1 MSRTDNI
8 KIRQTWIEEEVEKIS
23 KELDVTDG
31 NSFLLIA
38 SSLILDCSPNEI
50 EAEDIV
56 DGGQDKQIDLI
67 NIEDNQDKG
76 FANITIIQAKNT
88 KGFSSNI
95 AIQIRNGLD
104 WIFERPKIEVEG
116 ISNNAFK
123 EKIKEIRNIRSDYGA
138 GNLKVIVYH
147 ITNGD
152 KASLSKEYLAEAKIL
167 NEKYSNIGFG
177 ELEFYQLGA
186 HELVELIDES
196 DRLKRSVNIELPI
209 IYDINR
215 ASIMEFKQG
224 DTSSFVCTVSG
235 QELAKAASK
244 EPRDAIFDLN
254 VRPYYGS
261 KGKVNKDIW
270 TTCTGSD
277 SSRFWF
283 LNNGVTMVC
292 DSFDFTRDPDNP
304 KLKIKNAQIVNG
316 CQTTVTLREAFEKN
330 DLGKDVNVLLRLYST
345 DNPNLVEK
353 ITLTTNNQ
361 NKVTD
366 RDLRANDPVQQ
377 DIERIMQE
385 KYGYY
390 YERKN
395 KQYRAIRGTNKRKI
409 VPSPKAAQSYLAIV
423 RRKPA
428 NARGYL
434 GAIWSD
440 FYSEIFENASVVDL
454 LVSYKI
460 YELCHRE
467 SLKAKKILNISTLEQ
482 ECRVYGLFHIARVI
496 GYKLLSDN
504 WGHSNVETVEKV
516 LNDIDNSGFSID
528 IYKEALEVIQQ
539 LRSENEK
546 DHTVAPLYF
555 KNTVSQRKLNSKL
568 QTG

>member
-8 KIRQTWIEEEVEKIS
+8 KIRQTWVEEEIEKVS
-23 KELDVTDG
+23 KELDETDD
-31 NSFLLIA
+31 NAFLLIA

-76 FANITIIQAKNT
+76 FANITVIQSKNT

-95 AIQIRNGLD
+95 VIQIRNGLD
-104 WIFERPKIEVEG
+104 WIFERPKSEVEG
-116 ISNNAFK
+116 ISNSAFK
-123 EKIKEIRNIRSDYGA
+123 EKIKEIRSLRSDYGA
-138 GNLKVIVYH
+138 GNLKVSVYH

-152 KASLSKEYLAEAKIL
+152 KSSLSNEYLEEAKIL
-167 NEKYSNIGFG
+167 NEKYTNLGFG
-177 ELEFYQLGA
+177 DFEFNQLGA
-186 HELVELIDES
+186 HELVELINES
-196 DRLKRSVNIELPI
+196 DRLKRKVNIELPI

-224 DTSSFVCTVSG
+224 DTSSFVCTVAG
-235 QELAKAASK
+235 NELAKAASI

-261 KGKVNKDIW
+261 KGKVNNDIW
-270 TTCTGSD
+270 NTCTGAD

-283 LNNGVTMVC
+283 LNNGITMVC
-292 DSFDFTRDPDNP
+292 DTFDFTRDPDDP
-304 KLKIKNAQIVNG
+304 KLKIRNAQIVNG

-330 DLGKDVNVLLRLYST
+330 ELSKDVKILLRLYST
-345 DNPNLVEK
+345 DNPTLVEK

-361 NKVTD
+361 NKITD

-395 KQYRAIRGTNKRKI
+395 KQYRAITSKKNI
-409 VPSPKAAQSYLAIV
+409 VPSPKSAQSYLAIV
-423 RRKPA
+423 RKKPA

-460 YELCHRE
+460 YELCHSE
-467 SLKAKKILNISTLEQ
+467 SLMSKKIHGISVLEQ
-482 ECRVYGLFHIARVI
+482 ECRVYGLFHISRVI
-496 GYKLLSDN
+496 GYELLSDC
-504 WGHSNVETVEKV
+504 WGHSNIDRVEEV
-516 LNDIDNSGFSID
+516 LKNIEVSGFPEN
-528 IYKEALEVIQQ
+528 IYKDALDVIQQ
-539 LRSENEK
+539 LRQEDAS
-546 DHTVAPLYF
+546 DHPEPSLYF
-555 KNTVSQRKLNSKL
+555 KNTTSQRKLNAKL
-568 QTG
+568 QS